1 MTVSFKEQHWNQLIY
16 SSIAEVNIW
25 PCIAP
30 VTSSSA
36 AKRSRWSSEE
46 WVSPHLSIQGRAVP
60 LPGGFGTSKEKEIC
74 TVCGLYK
81 SWCLEQKLCKYL
93 RGDKVCC
100 CGETGTA
107 RLSSLPNALLVLF
120 SVFKDGF
127 LQLWCGPT
135 APAKKALCRW
145 RPSTAPLVWI
155 NLPSKPRAGVLVSS
169 GSSRL
174 VFTEGK
180 GVSSCTVL
188 FIYIFSSISPI
199 WPGCNNFWGMWAN
212 VSWKVW
218 LLWSRFQKQTPQHKR
233 IWDLMNGGI
242 WWMEGLVEVCICR
255 ATGSIMQVEW
265 YLHGDNALPRDLT
278 PSNTSSL
285 NPQLRLPAQPV
296 SILSSRE
303 VCSFGGSLIIGEIML
318 WSHAFQQGWLIMSSC
333 SCLYSGR
340 AAAWASS
347 CKRYR
352 GQNLIAIIYLARSLQ
367 PLFRLFLSIV
377 CYFAVVCLVGNGG
390 LDLLILD
397 LQFEKM
403 WFGFSFLK
411 ACI

>member
-1 MTVSFKEQHWNQLIY
+1 MTVSFKEQHWNRLIY

-81 SWCLEQKLCKYL
+81 SCCLEQKLCKYL
-93 RGDKVCC
+93 RGNKVCC

-135 APAKKALCRW
+135 APAKKRCAGGDPAQLPSSELICPASLELGCLFLQAVPVWSLLKGRECRVALCFLFTFFPAYLQSDQDVTIFEVCEPMSAEKSGCFGVVFKS
-145 RPSTAPLVWI
+145 RPHST
-155 NLPSKPRAGVLVSS
+155 RQ
-169 GSSRL
+169 
-174 VFTEGK
+174 
-180 GVSSCTVL
+180 
-188 FIYIFSSISPI
+188 Y
-199 WPGCNNFWGMWAN
+199 
-212 VSWKVW
+212 
-218 LLWSRFQKQTPQHKR
+218 
-233 IWDLMNGGI
+233 GI
-242 WWMEGLVEVCICR
+242 WWMEGLVEVCICW

-278 PSNTSSL
+278 PSNTYFIAEPS
-285 NPQLRLPAQPV
+285 A
-296 SILSSRE
+296 LSS
-303 VCSFGGSLIIGEIML
+303 CTASQYSFI
-318 WSHAFQQGWLIMSSC
+318 Q
-333 SCLYSGR
+333 
-340 AAAWASS
+340 
-347 CKRYR
+347 R
-352 GQNLIAIIYLARSLQ
+352 G
-367 PLFRLFLSIV
+367 V
-377 CYFAVVCLVGNGG
+377 
-390 LDLLILD
+390 
-397 LQFEKM
+397 
-403 WFGFSFLK
+403 
-411 ACI
+411 